1 MSFQPSLEGPVD
13 MEMRVSLPSWWW
25 SIQMKSVLKKAKAS
39 MGVTQVIF
47 SNLISPDLEEVGHI
61 LPLPLFSV
69 FSVGFLEGK

>member
-1 MSFQPSLEGPVD
+1 
-13 MEMRVSLPSWWW
+13 
-25 SIQMKSVLKKAKAS
+25 MKSVLKKAKAS